1 MHTQIVMDLTGDTRH
16 HFDATN
22 EASVAEARKR
32 FRELTDAGY
41 TAAMRTGSRH
51 LGVASPVR
59 PDRSRD
65 LVHPTARRRMTGVAF
80 VSLPLLLI
88 GAMLLRAMVPLA
100 SHRHEVALAGRGK
113 SD

>member
-41 TAAMRTGSRH
+41 TAAMRTGAGTSELLRQF
-51 LGVASPVR
+51 
-59 PDRSRD
+59 D
-65 LVHPTARRRMTGVAF
+65 PTARETLFIPRLVG
-80 VSLPLLLI
+80 
-88 GAMLLRAMVPLA
+88 G
-100 SHRHEVALAGRGK
+100 
-113 SD
+113 

>member
-41 TAAMRTGSRH
+41 TAAMRTGAGTSEVLR
-51 LGVASPVR
+51 LF
-59 PDRSRD
+59 D
-65 LVHPTARRRMTGVAF
+65 PTARETLFIPRLVG
-80 VSLPLLLI
+80 
-88 GAMLLRAMVPLA
+88 G
-100 SHRHEVALAGRGK
+100 
-113 SD
+113 